1 MNYVDMVTGEGF
13 SGDFL
18 KEALSHVLEEYPL
31 WGPLQYDNGDY
42 SYTYSVEGDF
52 NGDDIA

>member
-18 KEALSHVLEEYPL
+18 KEALSHVLEEYPF